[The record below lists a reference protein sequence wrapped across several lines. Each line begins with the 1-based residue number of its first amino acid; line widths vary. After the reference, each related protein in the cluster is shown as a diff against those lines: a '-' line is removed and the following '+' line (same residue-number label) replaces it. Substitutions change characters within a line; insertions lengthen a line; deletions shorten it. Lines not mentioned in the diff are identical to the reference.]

1 MASSTQVTLD
11 DKNFRSM
18 MNTLRVKS
26 PMKYKELAEMLAAAV
41 IQSAA
46 SKTKKTKLK
55 KIKEDVLNILKAKGF
70 RSSMGN
76 QIRMAR
82 NGNMIYRDTNFPG
95 GKWIPIKNDFNLKSI
110 GAKNPA
116 MGRKLERKLQSRIN
130 KTIAEARKDIAQRVA
145 YKKKTIAAGQAT
157 FLYMM
162 KQARLKPSAGG
173 LGRLGPATKAL
184 LPKNHKKVLSAK
196 RVKTKEEHYIII
208 HSKSRT
214 ALNRYAG
221 GINAFKDAIFGQ
233 KKQLEKMTGKK
244 YKDFVKSLGD
254 RYGFTTK

>member
-1 MASSTQVTLD
+1 MAISKQAVLE
-11 DKNFRSM
+11 DKNFNDM
-18 MNTLRVKS
+18 MNTLRVRS
-26 PMKYKELAEMLAAAV
+26 PIKYKEIAELMAAAV

-46 SKTKKTKLK
+46 SKTQKTKLK
-55 KIKEDVLNILKAKGF
+55 KIKEDVLKSLKSKGF

-76 QIRMAR
+76 QIKMAK
-82 NGNMIYRDTNFPG
+82 NGNMIYRDSNFPG
-95 GKWIPIKNDFNLKSI
+95 GLWIPLRTSFDLKAI

-116 MGRKLERKLQSRIN
+116 MGRKINRSLQSRIN
-130 KTIAEARKDIAQRVA
+130 KTISEAKKDMAQRVN
-145 YKKKTIAAGQAT
+145 YKKRTIAAGQAT

-162 KQARLKPSAGG
+162 KQVNLKSSAKG
-173 LGRLGPATKAL
+173 LARLGPAVKAY
-184 LPKNHKKVLSAK
+184 LPKNHQRVLSAR

-233 KKQLEKMTGKK
+233 KKQLDRLAGKK
-244 YKDFVKSLGD
+244 YKDFVRDLGN
-254 RYGFTTK
+254 RYGFITK